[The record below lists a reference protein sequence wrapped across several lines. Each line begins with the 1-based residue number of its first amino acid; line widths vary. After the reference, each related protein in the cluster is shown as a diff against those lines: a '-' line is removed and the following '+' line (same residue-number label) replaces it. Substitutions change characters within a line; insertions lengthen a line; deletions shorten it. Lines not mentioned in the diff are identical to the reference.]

1 MSWNRSVS
9 FAGHSHTVS
18 VLISSVNGYPND
30 VGPARERAVVAAG
43 HRGAFSIF
51 RGLWRQRERRERER
65 RKRHVEHWWHSTVVV
80 ATSVN
85 IAASLVSAC
94 TVSAVIASSGVRLP
108 ACQHAAGHLG
118 AGRGQL
124 AHQRK

>member
-9 FAGHSHTVS
+9 FAGHSHTGS
-18 VLISSVNGYPND
+18 VLISSGNGYPND
-30 VGPARERAVVAAG
+30 VGPGRERAVVAAG
-43 HRGAFSIF
+43 HRGAFTVSC
-51 RGLWRQRERRERER
+51 GLWRQREG
-65 RKRHVEHWWHSTVVV
+65 RKRYGEHWWHSAVFV

-85 IAASLVSAC
+85 IAARVVSAC
-94 TVSAVIASSGVRLP
+94 AVSSVSASSDVWPP

-118 AGRGQL
+118 VGRGQL

>member
-1 MSWNRSVS
+1 VSWNRSVS
-9 FAGHSHTVS
+9 CAGHSHTGS
-18 VLISSVNGYPND
+18 VLISSGNGYPND
-30 VGPARERAVVAAG
+30 VGSARGRAVVAAG
-43 HRGAFSIF
+43 HRGAFTVSC
-51 RGLWRQRERRERER
+51 GLWRQRERGERER
-65 RKRHVEHWWHSTVVV
+65 RKRYGGHWWHSAFIV

-85 IAASLVSAC
+85 IASSVVSPRSVSSVSA
-94 TVSAVIASSGVRLP
+94 SSDVWPP

>member
-1 MSWNRSVS
+1 
-9 FAGHSHTVS
+9 

-43 HRGAFSIF
+43 HRGAFDIS
-51 RGLWRQRERRERER
+51 RGLWRQRERRERY
-65 RKRHVEHWWHSTVVV
+65 VEHWWHGAVIV

-118 AGRGQL
+118 PGRGQL
-124 AHQRK
+124 AYERK